1 MIFVSEQV
9 HWHIGPAGACVLE
22 QLELRLGQQA
32 DVVAAVAEVVL
43 VGTVAVHCAVVVAAA

>member
-1 MIFVSEQV
+1 M